1 MTAALGVGVVVVAC
15 LTDPA
20 GACGATPRAIGLRAP
35 LKNSEVGED
44 EGFLTSSVLPMAK
57 RPPSAVEAAP
67 PLSVEPRPRAGETW
81 KGV

>member
-20 GACGATPRAIGLRAP
+20 GACDAAPRAISLRAP
-35 LKNSEVGED
+35 LWYSEVGDD
-44 EGFLTSSVLPMAK
+44 EGFLSVLPMAK

-67 PLSVEPRPRAGETW
+67 PLSVEPRPMAGET
-81 KGV
+81 